1 MLVGLALG
9 DADSHTALRA
19 ALAVAGF
26 ALGVLI
32 AARALGPVRA
42 ADRWPARAPAV
53 LVGIAVV
60 QAGFLAGWIAI
71 DGRPEGIE
79 LGLLA
84 CASAVAMGGQSAAT
98 RAWHTGIVTTYVS
111 GTLTMLLGDL
121 AESSGARPDQ
131 LRRLSVI
138 AAVAGGATLGAV
150 MLTHAHGSVPVVPV
164 SLTALVAIAAATL
177 PRTPAGQRPPD
188 RITHQRVSA
197 GYRISA
203 VSRHSRSA
211 WARYS
216 TSALSAY
223 RLSEASW
230 RTPRSQSL
238 TSR

>member
-1 MLVGLALG
+1 VVDAVSLLTLGVFTAAVTANVVLVGLALG

-60 QAGFLAGWIAI
+60 QAGLLAGWIAI
-71 DGRPEGIE
+71 DGRPEEIE
-79 LGLLA
+79 LDLLA
-84 CASAVAMGGQSAAT
+84 CASAVAMGGQSAT
-98 RAWHTGIVTTYVS
+98 RAWHTGIVTTYVP

-131 LRRLSVI
+131 LSRLSVI

-177 PRTPAGQRPPD
+177 PRTPRKP
-188 RITHQRVSA
+188 
-197 GYRISA
+197 
-203 VSRHSRSA
+203 
-211 WARYS
+211 
-216 TSALSAY
+216 
-223 RLSEASW
+223 AS
-230 RTPRSQSL
+230 S
-238 TSR
+238 